1 MVHSYKECAIFL
13 NIVYGL
19 GTLVI
24 ISAVV
29 LRGLSAL

>member
-1 MVHSYKECAIFL
+1 MAHSSEECTNFL

-29 LRGLSAL
+29 LRGLIAL

>member
-1 MVHSYKECAIFL
+1 MAHSPEELAIFL

-19 GTLVI
+19 STLVI

-29 LRGLSAL
+29 LRDLSAL

>member
-1 MVHSYKECAIFL
+1 MVHSPEEWANFL

-19 GTLVI
+19 STLVI